1 MVDLRPTRRLF
12 IRLSLAAL
20 FLVVAV
26 QAYRLALLPALLA
39 VFALDEAATGVLR
52 RFGILAFAVA
62 SYAAYVRVVEK
73 RAVRE
78 LYGAPRAMLIA
89 AVAGA
94 ALISLTTLPLFALD
108 AYQVSAYRG
117 LKGEL
122 LRVASVILI
131 AATLEEL
138 VYRGILF
145 RLVEEAWGTVPALW
159 LQAVIFG
166 AAHVENV
173 IDQAT
178 PLELAGTLLSCML
191 LGAFWALLFVWTR
204 NIWVVG
210 LNHAAWNFA
219 IVLSGAPLSG
229 LEEWRAIAP
238 ITSTVQGP
246 DWLTGGLFGPEAS
259 VITLTVLSA
268 SLAGLWHRTRGHRRH
283 PRAA

>member
-1 MVDLRPTRRLF
+1 MIDLRPTRRFF

-26 QAYRLALLPALLA
+26 QAYRLALLPGLLA
-39 VFALDEAATGVLR
+39 LFTLDEAATGVLR
-52 RFGILAFAVA
+52 RFGILLFAVA

-73 RAVRE
+73 RPVRE
-78 LYGAPRAMLIA
+78 LHAAPRAMLIA
-89 AVAGA
+89 AAAGA

-108 AYQVSAYRG
+108 AYQVSEYRG
-117 LKGEL
+117 LQGEL
-122 LRVASVILI
+122 VRVASVILI

-145 RLVEEAWGTVPALW
+145 RLAEDAWGTAPALW
-159 LQAVIFG
+159 LQAVVFG
-166 AAHVENV
+166 VGHVENV
-173 IDQAT
+173 IDQAM
-178 PLELAGTLLSCML
+178 PLELAGTVLSFVL

-238 ITSTVQGP
+238 IASTVQGP

-259 VITLTVLSA
+259 VITLTVLGTC
-268 SLAGLWHRTRGHRRH
+268 LALLWHRTREHRR
-283 PRAA
+283 RVLAA

>member
-1 MVDLRPTRRLF
+1 MVDFRPTRRL
-12 IRLSLAAL
+12 IVRLSLAAL
-20 FLVVAV
+20 FLVIAV

-39 VFALDEAATGVLR
+39 VVEPGEAAAGVLR
-52 RFGILAFAVA
+52 RFGILAFALA
-62 SYAAYVRVVEK
+62 GYAGYVRVVER

-78 LYGAPRAMLIA
+78 LYAAPRAMLIA
-89 AVAGA
+89 AAAGA
-94 ALISLTTLPLFALD
+94 LLISLTTLPLFALD
-108 AYQVSAYRG
+108 AYRVSEYRG
-117 LKGEL
+117 LQGGL
-122 LRVASVILI
+122 VRVASVILI
-131 AATLEEL
+131 AAMLEEL

-159 LQAVIFG
+159 LQAAIFG
-166 AAHVENV
+166 IGHLENV

-178 PLELAGTLLSCML
+178 PLELAGTVLSCTL

-210 LNHAAWNFA
+210 VNHAAWNFA

-229 LEEWRAIAP
+229 LEEWRRIAP
-238 ITSTVQGP
+238 IASNVQGP

-268 SLAGLWHRTRGHRRH
+268 CLATLWHRTHEHRR
-283 PRAA
+283 RALAA

>member
-1 MVDLRPTRRLF
+1 MVDLRSTRRLF
-12 IRLSLAAL
+12 VRLPLAAL
-20 FLVVAV
+20 FLVVTV

-39 VFALDEAATGVLR
+39 VFEPDEAAAGVLR
-52 RFGILAFAVA
+52 RFGILVFALA
-62 SYAAYVRVVEK
+62 GYAAYVHIVER

-78 LYGAPRAMLIA
+78 LYAAPRTMLIA
-89 AVAGA
+89 AAAGA
-94 ALISLTTLPLFALD
+94 ALISLTILPLFALD
-108 AYQVSAYRG
+108 AYRVSEYRG
-117 LKGEL
+117 LQGEL
-122 LRVASVILI
+122 VRVASVILI

-138 VYRGILF
+138 VYRGMLF

-166 AAHVENV
+166 IGHVENV

-178 PLELAGTLLSCML
+178 PLELAVTVLSCAL

-204 NIWVVG
+204 NVWVVG

-229 LEEWRAIAP
+229 LEEWRRIAP
-238 ITSTVQGP
+238 VASTVQGP

-268 SLAGLWHRTRGHRRH
+268 CLAGLWYRTNEHRR
-283 PRAA
+283 RILAA